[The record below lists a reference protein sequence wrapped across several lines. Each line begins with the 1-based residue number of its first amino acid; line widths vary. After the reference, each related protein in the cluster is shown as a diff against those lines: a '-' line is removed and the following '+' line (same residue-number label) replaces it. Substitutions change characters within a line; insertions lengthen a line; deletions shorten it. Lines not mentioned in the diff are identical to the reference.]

1 MIKCKHCLKKCTFGK
16 CVEEMEINRDTLKMI
31 FGEERVEDDL
41 SGIIREIANDPKG
54 YRQKVLKA
62 YAKAKAEDDKVCTEC
77 GGNCCKAAPCHWSP
91 EDIEDLSYEGLK
103 KFLSEKKYI
112 SIVRIPAESCDSAFT
127 TFKHDG
133 FFYYFLRTRTR
144 RTGIAA
150 VATRIKQKDKCMLL
164 TDEGCKITFEERAK
178 GARFLI
184 PQSGKNCRQLYDL
197 YDCFY
202 DWKDYQDVLRKLFYY
217 FRIRESINPV
227 RIIKNVHL

>member
-1 MIKCKHCLKKCTFGK
+1 MYAMSLNKCTFGR
-16 CVEEMEINRDTLKMI
+16 CVEEMENYRDTLKMI
-31 FGEERVEDDL
+31 FGEERVDDDL
-41 SGIIREIANDPKG
+41 AGIIREIVDDPEG
-54 YRQKVLKA
+54 YRQKVLET
-62 YAKAKAEDDKVCTEC
+62 YANSKAEDDSVCTEC

-103 KFLSEKKYI
+103 RFLSEKKYI
-112 SIVRIPAESCDSAFT
+112 SIVRIPAESCDSAFR

-164 TDEGCKITFEERAK
+164 TDKGCKIAFDERPK

-202 DWKDYQDVLRKLFYY
+202 DWKDYQNVLRKLFYY
-217 FRIRESINPV
+217 FRIRESINQV